1 MKKLGETNDS
11 RKIGRETFSTPKIG
25 SFAAK
30 IGRVGISETAIQ
42 KLQFLYPT
50 KTLLISSVS

>member
-1 MKKLGETNDS
+1 MILKKLG
-11 RKIGRETFSTPKIG
+11 GRLFLPQK
-25 SFAAK
+25 FAAK

-42 KLQFLYPT
+42 KLPFLYPT